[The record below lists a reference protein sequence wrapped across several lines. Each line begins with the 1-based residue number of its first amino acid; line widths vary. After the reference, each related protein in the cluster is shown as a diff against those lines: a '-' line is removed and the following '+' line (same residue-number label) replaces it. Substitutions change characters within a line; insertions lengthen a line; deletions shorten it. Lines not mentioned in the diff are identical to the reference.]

1 MIPRQFAIGS
11 IVVALTF
18 FAAAIAGCGG
28 GGGGA
33 TKTPSAS
40 RSPAATSSSVA
51 TATTPSLG
59 IRELDLSKV
68 DDVTAIVASTGGQFV
83 QTSVIYADLT
93 GDGVDEAIVPISS
106 GGTMGDV
113 AFLVLAAS
121 GHIAG
126 VVNSPDGGKYGH
138 WINTELPADPEAWF
152 TSATE
157 MAGSWWPDWNRWI
170 REHDKKQVKAR
181 VPGDGTL
188 VVIEDA
194 PGSYVKVIAT

>member
-28 GGGGA
+28 GGGGGA
-33 TKTPSAS
+33 KTPSGS

-121 GHIAG
+121 GRGTKTLLKEVPLGASGGLSVAVLDGQLVMTQAIYGPEDPNCCPSALRRTTYVWNG
-126 VVNSPDGGKYGH
+126 TSLAVQSIKTEVSPSGGGKK
-138 WINTELPADPEAWF
+138 TPAP
-152 TSATE
+152 T
-157 MAGSWWPDWNRWI
+157 P
-170 REHDKKQVKAR
+170 
-181 VPGDGTL
+181 
-188 VVIEDA
+188 
-194 PGSYVKVIAT
+194 

>member
-1 MIPRQFAIGS
+1 M
-11 IVVALTF
+11 ALTF

-121 GHIAG
+121 GRGTKTLLKEVPLGASGGLSVAVLDGQLVMTQAIYGPEDPNCCPSALRRTTYVWNG
-126 VVNSPDGGKYGH
+126 TSLAVQSIKTEVSPSGGGKK
-138 WINTELPADPEAWF
+138 TPAP
-152 TSATE
+152 T
-157 MAGSWWPDWNRWI
+157 P
-170 REHDKKQVKAR
+170 
-181 VPGDGTL
+181 
-188 VVIEDA
+188 
-194 PGSYVKVIAT
+194 

>member
-68 DDVTAIVASTGGQFV
+68 DDVTAIIASTGGQFV

-121 GHIAG
+121 GRGTKTLLKEVPLGASG
-126 VVNSPDGGKYGH
+126 GLSVAVVDGQLVMTQAIYGPEDPNCCPSALRRTTYVWNGTSLAVQSIKTEVSPSGGGKK
-138 WINTELPADPEAWF
+138 TPAP
-152 TSATE
+152 T
-157 MAGSWWPDWNRWI
+157 P
-170 REHDKKQVKAR
+170 
-181 VPGDGTL
+181 
-188 VVIEDA
+188 
-194 PGSYVKVIAT
+194 

>member
-28 GGGGA
+28 GGGGGA
-33 TKTPSAS
+33 KTPSGS

-68 DDVTAIVASTGGQFV
+68 DDVTAIIASTGGQFV

-121 GHIAG
+121 GRGTKTLLKEVPLGASGGLSVAVLDGQLVMTQAIYGPEDPNCCPSALRRTTYVWNG
-126 VVNSPDGGKYGH
+126 TSLAVQSIKTEVSPSGGGKK
-138 WINTELPADPEAWF
+138 TPAP
-152 TSATE
+152 T
-157 MAGSWWPDWNRWI
+157 P
-170 REHDKKQVKAR
+170 
-181 VPGDGTL
+181 
-188 VVIEDA
+188 
-194 PGSYVKVIAT
+194 